1 MPGGV
6 VIPVPFA
13 ACGHWRAGVS
23 ATINVMN
30 ESLQQHLD
38 SLARDECYRVD
49 SVLKEGRYERTE
61 RVFFV
66 GANGAEQGPYVRKV
80 FEAES
85 GLGGAYGRVLAAQR
99 QGKRFLHLPRIVDC
113 YSLGEHDAVVME
125 FVTGRTLADEI
136 YETGPSLDVAKRLFS
151 GICDAVGELHG
162 RFDPPLI
169 HRDIKPSNF
178 MVDGDTVLV
187 IDLGIARTFD
197 KEAVCDTSHFGTRAY
212 APPEQFGY
220 GQTDVRSDVY
230 ALGMLLFYLLC
241 EETPV
246 PSTAQQRLRAHG
258 VPESVRDVVA
268 QATAFDPVDRFG
280 SVAAMRAAF
289 MYAVGSPVDF
299 RWKTAAAEAYY
310 AQGAGDIRS
319 GGSACGADGV
329 QGAGDLRR
337 GVLAAEAGYTQD
349 SGSNPG
355 FDMDGGSRPFN
366 ALHVSDSDCA
376 CATPYAVEPAL
387 SAILPITSVSG
398 GAKERGRFKAF
409 VHGARAALRWLW
421 EFSSGIARRLPL
433 GVGVAWDVL
442 LAAWGAVMVFACV
455 ASCMNPQGDM
465 ARLPAFACV
474 VGYVCIWL
482 VMGWPIPLLVDT
494 RPLERLFDWFERP
507 TLKQRAIVAAGMVG
521 AAFAVLT
528 LIGILF
534 LRES

>member
-1 MPGGV
+1 
-6 VIPVPFA
+6 
-13 ACGHWRAGVS
+13 
-23 ATINVMN
+23 MN
-30 ESLQQHLD
+30 ESLRQHLD

-49 SVLKEGRYERTE
+49 AVLKEGRYERTE

-80 FEAES
+80 FDAES
-85 GLGGAYGRVLAAQR
+85 GLGGAYARVLAAQR
-99 QGKRFLHLPRIVDC
+99 RGKRFLHLPRIVDC
-113 YSLGEHDAVVME
+113 YSLGEQDAVVME
-125 FVTGRTLADEI
+125 FVPGRTLADEI
-136 YETGPSLDVAKRLFS
+136 YETGPSLDVAKRLFP
-151 GICDAVGELHG
+151 GICDAIAELHG

-197 KEAVCDTSHFGTRAY
+197 KDAACDTSHFGTRAY

-246 PSTAQQRLRAHG
+246 PSTVQRRLRAHG

-268 QATAFDPVDRFG
+268 QATAFDPADRFG

-289 MYAVGSPVDF
+289 MYATGCRVEF
-299 RWKTAAAEAYY
+299 RREAP
-310 AQGAGDIRS
+310 ATGAWCPQAS
-319 GGSACGADGV
+319 
-329 QGAGDLRR
+329 GDLRL
-337 GVLAAEAGYTQD
+337 GVSSADAGCVQD
-349 SGSNPG
+349 SGPEPSSG
-355 FDMDGGSRPFN
+355 IDGASQPCDAVRAADSVRDCAAPCEVEMVPSAAVISAPGSR
-366 ALHVSDSDCA
+366 H
-376 CATPYAVEPAL
+376 T
-387 SAILPITSVSG
+387 
-398 GAKERGRFKAF
+398 KERGGFAAF
-409 VHGARAALRWLW
+409 AHGAIVALRWLW
-421 EFSSGIARRLPL
+421 EFSSGLAHRLPL

-465 ARLPAFACV
+465 ARLPAFACA
-474 VGYVCIWL
+474 VGYVCVWL
-482 VMGWPIPLLVDT
+482 AMDWPIPLLVDT

-507 TLKQRAIVAAGMVG
+507 TLKQRAIVAAGMMG
-521 AAFAVLT
+521 AAFIVLT

>member
-1 MPGGV
+1 MK
-6 VIPVPFA
+6 
-13 ACGHWRAGVS
+13 
-23 ATINVMN
+23 
-30 ESLQQHLD
+30 ESLRQHLD

-49 SVLKEGRYERTE
+49 AVLKEGRYERTE

-80 FEAES
+80 FDAES

-99 QGKRFLHLPRIVDC
+99 QGKRFLHLLRIVDC
-113 YSLGEHDAVVME
+113 YSLGEQDAVVME
-125 FVTGRTLADEI
+125 FVPGRTLADEV
-136 YETGPSLDVAKRLFS
+136 YETGPSLDVAKRLFP
-151 GICDAVGELHG
+151 GICDAIAELHG

-169 HRDIKPSNF
+169 HRDIKPSNL

-197 KEAVCDTSHFGTRAY
+197 KDAVCDTSHFGTRAY

-246 PSTAQQRLRAHG
+246 PSTVQRRLRAHG

-268 QATAFDPVDRFG
+268 QATAFDPADRFG
-280 SVAAMRAAF
+280 SVDALLAAF
-289 MYAVGSPVDF
+289 MYAVWNAVDF
-299 RWKTAAAEAYY
+299 QRGTSAAEA
-310 AQGAGDIRS
+310 
-319 GGSACGADGV
+319 
-329 QGAGDLRR
+329 
-337 GVLAAEAGYTQD
+337 
-349 SGSNPG
+349 
-355 FDMDGGSRPFN
+355 
-366 ALHVSDSDCA
+366 
-376 CATPYAVEPAL
+376 
-387 SAILPITSVSG
+387 G
-398 GAKERGRFKAF
+398 GAKERGGFAAF
-409 VHGARAALRWLW
+409 AHGAIVALRWLW
-421 EFSSGIARRLPL
+421 EFSSGLAHRLPL

-465 ARLPAFACV
+465 ARLPAFACA

-507 TLKQRAIVAAGMVG
+507 TLKQRAIVAASMVG
-521 AAFAVLT
+521 AAFVVLT

>member
-1 MPGGV
+1 
-6 VIPVPFA
+6 
-13 ACGHWRAGVS
+13 
-23 ATINVMN
+23 MN

-49 SVLKEGRYERTE
+49 AVLKEGRYERTE

-99 QGKRFLHLPRIVDC
+99 QGKRFLHLPHIIDC
-113 YSLGEHDAVVME
+113 YSLGDQDAVVME
-125 FVTGRTLADEI
+125 FVPGRTLADEL
-136 YETGPSLDVAKRLFS
+136 YETGPSLDVAKRLFP
-151 GICDAVGELHG
+151 GICDAIAELHN

-197 KEAVCDTSHFGTRAY
+197 KDAACDTSHFGTRAY

-220 GQTDVRSDVY
+220 GQTDVRSDIY
-230 ALGMLLFYLLC
+230 ALGMVLFYLLC

-246 PSTAQQRLRAHG
+246 PSTVQKRLRAHG

-268 QATAFDPVDRFG
+268 QATAFDPADRFG
-280 SVAAMRAAF
+280 SVDAMRAAF
-289 MYAVGSPVDF
+289 RYAVGWAVDI
-299 RWKTAAAEAYY
+299 RRGVPDADAWC
-310 AQGAGDIRS
+310 GHGVGDIRH
-319 GGSACGADGV
+319 GGSVCGADCMQGV
-329 QGAGDLRR
+329 DDLRR
-337 GVLAAEAGYTQD
+337 EVLAAEAGWAQD
-349 SGSNPG
+349 SGSEPG
-355 FDMDGGSRPFN
+355 PGVDGGSRPCCGTHTVESN
-366 ALHVSDSDCA
+366 RA
-376 CATPYAVEPAL
+376 CLAPGASEAIPPAAVP
-387 SAILPITSVSG
+387 SAYESRD
-398 GAKERGRFKAF
+398 AKERGAF
-409 VHGARAALRWLW
+409 RAFAHGAKAALQWLW
-421 EFSSGIARRLPL
+421 EFWSSIAHRLPL
-433 GVGVAWDVL
+433 GVGVVWDIL
-442 LAAWGAVMVFACV
+442 LAAWGVVMVFACV

-465 ARLPAFACV
+465 ARLPAFACA

-482 VMGWPIPLLVDT
+482 VIGWPIPLLVDT

-521 AAFAVLT
+521 AAFIVLT
-528 LIGILF
+528 LIGVLF

>member
-1 MPGGV
+1 
-6 VIPVPFA
+6 
-13 ACGHWRAGVS
+13 
-23 ATINVMN
+23 MN

-49 SVLKEGRYERTE
+49 AVLKEGRYERTE

-85 GLGGAYGRVLAAQR
+85 GLGGAYWRVLAAQR
-99 QGKRFLHLPRIVDC
+99 QGKRFLHLPHIIDC
-113 YSLGEHDAVVME
+113 YSLGEQDAVVME
-125 FVTGRTLADEI
+125 FVPGRTLADEL
-136 YETGPSLDVAKRLFS
+136 YETGPSLDVAKRLFP
-151 GICDAVGELHG
+151 GICDAIAELHN

-169 HRDIKPSNF
+169 HRDIKPSNL
-178 MVDGDTVLV
+178 MVEGDTVLV

-197 KEAVCDTSHFGTRAY
+197 KDAVCDTSHFGTRAY

-220 GQTDVRSDVY
+220 GQTDVRSDIY

-246 PSTAQQRLRAHG
+246 PSTVQQRLRAHG
-258 VPESVRDVVA
+258 VPESMRDVVA
-268 QATAFDPVDRFG
+268 QATAFDPADRFG

-289 MYAVGSPVDF
+289 MYAVGRPVDY
-299 RWKTAAAEAYY
+299 RRKTAAAEAYY

-337 GVLAAEAGYTQD
+337 GVLAAEAGCVQD

-355 FDMDGGSRPFN
+355 FGMDGGSRPCN
-366 ALHVSDSDCA
+366 ASHVADSGCA
-376 CATPYAVEPAL
+376 CVTPYAVEPAL
-387 SAILPITSVSG
+387 SATLPIASVSG
-398 GAKERGRFKAF
+398 GAKERGRFDAF

-421 EFSSGIARRLPL
+421 EFWSGVAHRLPL
-433 GVGVAWDVL
+433 GVGVVWDILV
-442 LAAWGAVMVFACV
+442 AAWGVFMGYACV
-455 ASCMNPQGDM
+455 ASGMNPQGDM
-465 ARLPAFACV
+465 ARLPAVACAV
-474 VGYVCIWL
+474 SYVCVWL
-482 VMGWPIPLLVDT
+482 AMDWMIPLLVDA
-494 RPLERLFDWFERP
+494 RPLEKLFAWFERP
-507 TLKQRAIVAAGMVG
+507 SLKQRVIAAAGMMGIAMV
-521 AAFAVLT
+521 VLT
-528 LIGILF
+528 LIGVLF